1 MMVLAL
7 LACVGGK
14 DAPDDSPVTDTG
26 PFPEGQLA
34 LRFDIDA
41 DYRDAMDEPALGN
54 FRGSFWR
61 SDEVEAIGPIEG
73 AQDLGSISVDNIDL
87 TGDATAVLFT
97 SEPLPPIEVTVLG
110 FLDSDGNMDPDN
122 PDPDNKD
129 PVTLPNENGFH
140 VVSGETVEVTVW
152 FGFLS
157 P

>member
-1 MMVLAL
+1 MMLLAF

-14 DAPDDSPVTDTG
+14 DAPVDSSVTDTG

-41 DYRDAMDEPALGN
+41 DYRDAMDEPALGH

-73 AQDLGSISVDNIDL
+73 AEDLGSISVDNIDL

-122 PDPDNKD
+122 PDPDKKD
-129 PVTLPNENGFH
+129 PVTLPNDNEFL
-140 VVSGETVEVTVW
+140 VVAGETTEVEVL
-152 FGFLS
+152 FDFLN

>member
-1 MMVLAL
+1 MMLLAL

-14 DAPDDSPVTDTG
+14 DTPVDSSVTDTG

-41 DYRDAMDEPALGN
+41 DYRDAMDEPALGH

-73 AQDLGSISVDNIDL
+73 AEDLGSISVNNIDL

-122 PDPDNKD
+122 PDPDKKD
-129 PVTLPNENGFH
+129 PVTLPNENAFH